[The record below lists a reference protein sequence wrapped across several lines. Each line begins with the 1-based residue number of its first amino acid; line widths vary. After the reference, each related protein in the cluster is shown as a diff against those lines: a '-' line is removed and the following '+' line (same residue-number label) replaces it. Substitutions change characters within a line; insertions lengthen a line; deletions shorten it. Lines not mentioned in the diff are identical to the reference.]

1 MQNWV
6 SGRFWCPVVDAH
18 VDACRLVRTKQ
29 ADPTELAT
37 PLGSTSPGWYPL
49 PSSPAATPAKAPATG
64 NMAAAVIYAH
74 ATLLSSAVVDFMDIY
89 KSWACPWAPL

>member
-1 MQNWV
+1 MGEALVWRTV
-6 SGRFWCPVVDAH
+6 SLTVPFGLPHKPV
-18 VDACRLVRTKQ
+18 Q
-29 ADPTELAT
+29 
-37 PLGSTSPGWYPL
+37 STLPVPSWYPL

-64 NMAAAVIYAH
+64 NMAAAVISAH